1 MESPIKKLL
10 ALFGRKASMPPIL
23 DAGTTDPF
31 VIWRSTKRVSAERA
45 MQVYAGWV
53 YANVRAIAEE
63 LANMELR
70 FFRIKSDGTREE
82 LFDHEL
88 IELLNAV
95 NDQQTGYDFRY
106 LLGAHLEIAGN
117 AYIHLDGVNK
127 DKDKPESLHLL
138 NPAEVTI
145 KKDEENFPPRIVKYI
160 YRQHGKIF
168 TFNPEE
174 ILHIKYPDPAD
185 QLEGIGTVQA
195 LAQWIDS
202 DNYAMEFN
210 RRFFMNGARLG
221 GFLESE
227 SAMTPEQLEYLKRSF
242 EAVFKGVENAY
253 KIAALPKGTKF
264 QPASESQKDMDF
276 ANLQQVMRDK
286 ILAGFRVPRTLLG
299 ITDDVNRANA
309 EATHYVFMLRT
320 IKPKMRMIVSY
331 LNEFL
336 VPRYGDDLILDFTD
350 PVPENRELTLQER
363 QTALAGKPY
372 MSVNEVR
379 EQEGLPA
386 IENGDSVMTDF
397 ASVPLGAPKTEN
409 KTINRPGTK
418 NNKPIKSRFARAA
431 KRRKEIG
438 QSIAEAAIASLK
450 AIVENAKAVAKK
462 NIVNATDE
470 EYEAI
475 HKAFVT
481 RVTPYE
487 NRVADA
493 IREINGKQKE
503 EVLKNLPNAIKSA
516 NKAINK
522 DELFNSDEWITATI
536 DLNEP
541 ILADLYGKEGKEAAA
556 LLGIAEIDILN
567 PETREAIRRA
577 VELMAEKYNK
587 TTLDLLAE
595 KLAEGQRQGL
605 GIDELANLVSDIYEF
620 SDKERAQRVARTET
634 FRIANDAT
642 EQAWKQSG
650 VVKSIKWY
658 TAADERVC
666 PYCRPMHGKV
676 VSIDE
681 NFFNKGDTLEVPGQP
696 AMSFDYED
704 VGNPPLHVNCRC
716 YIRPEEISLE

>member
-1 MESPIKKLL
+1 MASPLQKL
-10 ALFGRKASMPPIL
+10 FERFKRKAGVPPIL
-23 DAGTTDPF
+23 DTGTADPF
-31 VIWRSTKRVSAERA
+31 LIWRSTKRVSPERA

-53 YANVRAIAEE
+53 YACIRAIAEE

-70 FFRIKSDGTREE
+70 LYRVKGDGTREE
-82 LFDHEL
+82 LFDHEVL
-88 IELLNAV
+88 DLLNAV
-95 NDQQTGYDFRY
+95 NDQQTGYEFRY
-106 LLGAHLEIAGN
+106 LLGAHLEATGN
-117 AYIHLDGVNK
+117 AYVHLDGV
-127 DKDKPESLHLL
+127 DKEGGQPEALHLL
-138 NPAEVTI
+138 NPAGVTI
-145 KKDEENFPPRIVKYI
+145 KKDEESFPSRIVSYG
-160 YRQHGKIF
+160 YRQRGKLF
-168 TFNPEE
+168 TFEPEK
-174 ILHIKYPDPAD
+174 ILHIQYPDPAD

-195 LAQWIDS
+195 LAQWVDA

-210 RRFFMNGARLG
+210 RRFFLNGARLG

-227 SAMTPEQLEYLKRSF
+227 SAVTPEQLEYLKKSF

-264 QPASESQKDMDF
+264 QAASESQKDMDF

-286 ILAGFRVPRTLLG
+286 ILAGFRVPRTVLG

-320 IKPKMRMIVSY
+320 IKPKMKMITSY

-336 VPRYGDDLILDFTD
+336 VPRYGDDLVLDFTD
-350 PVPENRELTLQER
+350 PVPENRELTIQER
-363 QTALAGKPY
+363 QAALGSKPY
-372 MSVNEVR
+372 KSVNEVR
-379 EQEGLPA
+379 EEEGLPA
-386 IENGDSVMTDF
+386 IENGENVMTDF
-397 ASVPLGAPKTEN
+397 ASVPLGAPAEESKAIH
-409 KTINRPGTK
+409 KPGAK
-418 NNKPIKSRFARAA
+418 GNGNVKPAKSRFARAS

-438 QSIAEAAIASLK
+438 ASIADAAAEALK
-450 AIVENAKAVAKK
+450 SIVTKAKEITKK

-470 EYEAI
+470 EYEVL

-487 NRVADA
+487 NRMADA
-493 IREINGKQKE
+493 MREINGKQKE
-503 EVLKNLPNAIKSA
+503 EVQKNLPNAL
-516 NKAINK
+516 KAVDK
-522 DELFNSDEWITATI
+522 TELFDKEKWIAATV

-541 ILADLYGKEGKEAAA
+541 ILVDLYGKEGKEAAA
-556 LLGIAEIDILN
+556 LLGITEIDILS
-567 PETREAIRRA
+567 PQTREAIRRA
-577 VELMAEKYNK
+577 VELMAEKYNEA
-587 TTLDLLAE
+587 TLDLLVE
-595 KLAEGQRQGL
+595 KLTEGQRQGL
-605 GIDELANLVSDIYEF
+605 GLDELGNLVSDIYEF
-620 SDKERAQRVARTET
+620 SDKERALRVARTET

-676 VSIDE
+676 VGIDE
-681 NFFNKGDTLEVPGQP
+681 NFFERGDTLEVPGQP
-696 AMSFDYED
+696 ALPLDYED